1 MTQDELKLS
10 KYNEEKALIETNQK
24 NLSRYRIEEHLLLN
38 RLKQNR
44 KLLNA
49 CKLKKDRIEKFEK
62 LLEFAG
68 VLPVAP
74 LNYWELY
81 LIARPF
87 PKTNKDATY
96 KVCGCG
102 RFFPS

>member
-74 LNYWELY
+74 LLS
-81 LIARPF
+81 R
-87 PKTNKDATY
+87 
-96 KVCGCG
+96 
-102 RFFPS
+102 